1 MVVPDASPPRLDYW
15 LTRKKVA
22 DRIRIARRDATY
34 RSDAADRRL
43 HGPRQWAILNLR
55 WAPSAEGGW
64 FDVESQPLHRLD
76 RTAESK
82 KRLQCENFRGRAVED
97 LRKAWATV
105 SFRAGQAVQKEDG
118 TWEIPGGP
126 HICRHTAATWQM
138 QSGTSPYEAARYLGI
153 SGLCLRSTAT
163 TIRTSR
169 TRSPRLPEGERRNPI
184 FA

>member
-97 LRKAWATV
+97 VRKAWQR
-105 SFRAGQAVQKEDG
+105 F
-118 TWEIPGGP
+118 
-126 HICRHTAATWQM
+126 
-138 QSGTSPYEAARYLGI
+138 L
-153 SGLCLRSTAT
+153 SGLAKPFRRKMARGKSLTVP
-163 TIRTSR
+163 TSAV
-169 TRSPRLPEGERRNPI
+169 TQQ
-184 FA
+184 